1 MATRSNIGIIGKTD
15 EDGIRSVRYIYCH
28 FDGYPDG
35 VGSTL
40 KNHYTDIDKIE
51 ELIEGGDI
59 SSLEETLEDTVF
71 YRRDRGETGT
81 DYELSYIKARA
92 ELDVKQFKHNEY
104 LYLYDTEE
112 AEWLTF

>member
-1 MATRSNIGIIGKTD
+1 MATRSNIGIIGKPD
-15 EDGIRSVRYIYCH
+15 EDGIRQVKYIYCH

-40 KNHYTDIDKIE
+40 ENHYTDVDKIE

-59 SSLEETLEDTVF
+59 SSLRETLESTIF

-81 DYELSYIKARA
+81 DYELAHVRA
-92 ELDVKQFKHNEY
+92 DFNLKKFKHNDY

-112 AEWLTF
+112 AKWLTF